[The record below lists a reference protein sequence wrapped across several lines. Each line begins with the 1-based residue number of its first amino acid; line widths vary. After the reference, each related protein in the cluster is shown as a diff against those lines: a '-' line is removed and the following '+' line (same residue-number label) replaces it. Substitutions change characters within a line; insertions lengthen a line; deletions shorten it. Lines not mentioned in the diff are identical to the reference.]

1 MMSVNSSLT
10 TDKTDQMN
18 NIDKTMQNEEE
29 IIVDDADKT
38 ENEEELE
45 LDLEDEEDVDE
56 LKKTIETLKIQKA
69 KYKEK
74 YIDLVSKK
82 PEPQKFNKPNPKKDD
97 DYKVKVDSLL
107 IAEEKRQFGYQNGL
121 SPEETDYIFK
131 INSKPSKELLEDPFI
146 KGGLEAI
153 RSAKRVDDNTP
164 SISGRSQ
171 RFELPKKKA
180 DLTRDEKQEAFEKFT
195 QSRLRR

>member
-1 MMSVNSSLT
+1 
-10 TDKTDQMN
+10 MN
-18 NIDKTMQNEEE
+18 KIDKTMPNEEE
-29 IIVDDADKT
+29 IIVTDADTT

-45 LDLEDEEDVDE
+45 LDLEDDEDVEE

-74 YIDLVSKK
+74 YTELISKK
-82 PEPQKFNKPNPKKDD
+82 PEPKQFNKPNPKKDD

-131 INSKPSKELLEDPFI
+131 INSAPSKELLEDPFI

-153 RSAKRVDDNTP
+153 RSAKRVENNTP

-171 RFELPKKKA
+171 KFELPKSKTT
-180 DLTRDEKQEAFEKFT
+180 LTQDEKQAAFERFKQERF
-195 QSRLRR
+195 SK